1 LLEAALPCINAGN
14 PDKAKMSLSEPG
26 SSAGSPTGK
35 YFSTTHWSVVLE
47 AGQKDAP
54 GAEKALERLCQ
65 TYWYPLYVFIRR
77 KGHPPHDAQD
87 LTQEFFARFLEK
99 NYVSLADQSRGK
111 FRTFLLR
118 SLEHFLINEWTK
130 AQTAKRGGPH
140 KTLSWDEQEAERR
153 FSAEAVDGIPPDKA
167 FEKRWAMSLLDEV
180 MAQLGTEFSGT
191 DKRRLYEALKG
202 SVMGDQSTVSYQEI
216 GASQGMAEG
225 AVKVAAHRMRQ
236 RYRELLRAEV
246 GRTVA
251 TSAEVDEEL
260 RYLAGVLRS

>member
-1 LLEAALPCINAGN
+1 MSPSKPSTVSGN
-14 PDKAKMSLSEPG
+14 NS
-26 SSAGSPTGK
+26 GK

-47 AGQKDAP
+47 AGQQDTPEA
-54 GAEKALERLCQ
+54 AEALERLCQ

-77 KGHPPHDAQD
+77 KGHSPHDAQD

-140 KTLSWDEQEAERR
+140 KALSWDEQEAERR

-180 MAQLGTEFSGT
+180 MARLRAEFSAP
-191 DKRRLYEALKG
+191 DKRKLYEALKG
-202 SVMGDQSTVSYQEI
+202 AVMGDQTAVSYQEI

-251 TSAEVDEEL
+251 TSAEVDQEL